1 MGIDLTCNLI
11 TFPISSICC
20 LLSGVMLS
28 LMVCYYKCFS
38 GFMEQLGRGVTKARR
53 SFCLSE
59 HAFSSHII
67 NEFTFPITPWCMD
80 IFNLP
85 ETDESTNA

>member
-1 MGIDLTCNLI
+1 
-11 TFPISSICC
+11 
-20 LLSGVMLS
+20 
-28 LMVCYYKCFS
+28 
-38 GFMEQLGRGVTKARR
+38 MEQLGRGVTKARR

-85 ETDESTNA
+85 ETDESTKTHKHLPSLISGLKTCSVEKP